1 MKVID
6 TEQKILEAAT
16 EVFQTKGMYGARM
29 QEIADKA
36 NINKAMLH
44 YYYRSKQKLFEAV
57 FKTAVSILAPKL
69 RKIVEKDEPL
79 FDKIRNFTHNYIDF
93 ISKHSYLP
101 KFIIL
106 ELNRNPELIQ
116 TTFRKEFGDAPEKL
130 KFQLQSLVQIGVIR
144 PIEPSQLL
152 IDVISLS
159 IFPFIGKPILQVAL
173 DKDDASYQKLI
184 DERKN
189 HVADFVINSI
199 KIS

>member
-1 MKVID
+1 MNEKD
-6 TEQKILEAAT
+6 TEKKILDAAT
-16 EVFQTKGMYGARM
+16 EVFQSKGMDGARM

-79 FDKIRNFTHNYIDF
+79 FDKIRNFTHNYISF

-101 KFIIL
+101 NFIIQ
-106 ELNRNPELIQ
+106 ELNRNPALIQ
-116 TTFRKEFGDAPEKL
+116 TTFSKEFGDAPEKL
-130 KFQLQSLVQIGVIR
+130 KFQLKSLAQIGVIR
-144 PIEPSQLL
+144 PIEPEQLL
-152 IDVISLS
+152 IDIISLS
-159 IFPFIGKPILQVAL
+159 IFPFIGKPIIQIAL
-173 DKDDASYQKLI
+173 DKDDAGYQKLME
-184 DERKN
+184 ERKT